1 MAEQPYE
8 AIHIDEM
15 PEPDYEKQPGDTDW
29 RPIRIHFGITSFG
42 VNAFTAQKGDT
53 VVVEHRETE
62 ESGTRHEELYFVASG
77 EATFTIEGDEVAAPA
92 GTLLYIPDPEA
103 LRSAV
108 ALADGTTV
116 LCLGGTPGEAFE
128 VSEWERKYDP
138 AAAR

>member
-15 PEPDYEKQPGDTDW
+15 PEPEYEKQAGDTDW

-42 VNAFTAQKGDT
+42 VNAFTAKKGDT
-53 VVVEHRETE
+53 VVIEHRETE

-77 EATFTIEGDEVAAPA
+77 EAIFTIEGDEVAAPA
-92 GTLLYIPDPEA
+92 GTLVYISDPEA

-108 ALADGTTV
+108 AVADGTTV